1 LERVQADRLVVGRAA
16 PVLSRARLTLV
27 ALGVGLAAYYAGS
40 ESLWSAGTW
49 WDIAFLALVVIPA
62 VFGLVWFALPAW
74 GSRGTAVVGLAF
86 AAAAVALSVADLDIA
101 ANFAKLGAMT
111 FLAFWFLS
119 FFETVAW
126 VALVAV
132 VIPWVDAWS
141 VWRGPT
147 KDIVTNREELFGT
160 LSIAFPVPGE
170 HGAANLG
177 LPDLLF
183 FALFL
188 AAAVRFRLRPRL
200 SWLLMALSFGATLAL
215 AVWLDLAGLPALPL
229 LSAAFFLANG
239 DLVWRR
245 LREDEPTDE
254 APLDAGRR
262 TREEQRPAE
271 PEVAEP
277 EPVEREPAEP
287 EPAEHR
293 PARQVGTDS

>member
-1 LERVQADRLVVGRAA
+1 VVGRVA
-16 PVLSRARLTLV
+16 PVLTRPRLVLLAIGV
-27 ALGVGLAAYYAGS
+27 ALLAYYVAS

-49 WDIAFLALVVIPA
+49 WDIAFLAFALIPA
-62 VFGLVWFALPAW
+62 VFALVWFVLPAW
-74 GSRGTAVVGLAF
+74 GARGTGAVGLAF
-86 AAAAVALSVADLDIA
+86 AAVAIACSLADLDIA

-111 FLAFWFLS
+111 FLAFWFLT

-147 KDIVTNREELFGT
+147 KDIVTSREELFGT

-188 AAAVRFRLRPRL
+188 AASVRFGLRPRL
-200 SWLLMALSFGATLAL
+200 TWLLMTLSFGATLAL

-245 LREDEPTDE
+245 LRDGERAVDIAPVEE
-254 APLDAGRR
+254 AATAPAAGDA
-262 TREEQRPAE
+262 TREPGASEDGPERAAAVDDRPGRPA
-271 PEVAEP
+271 
-277 EPVEREPAEP
+277 
-287 EPAEHR
+287 
-293 PARQVGTDS
+293 ARKVGTDS